1 MAQPETYAK
10 AQVWLHWAVV
20 ALLAGSFLTHEAMDD
35 ALRAA
40 IRGEIAGGAMANA
53 HRAFGIVA
61 AVLALARIA
70 MRVQHGAPPL
80 PPGTHPLIALAS
92 RLTHG
97 ALYVL
102 LLAIPFTGAAAWFGP
117 SRDIGEVHGALF
129 NALAA
134 LVALHVAAAVFHQ
147 VVLKDGL
154 MRRMMP

>member
-20 ALLAGSFLTHEAMDD
+20 LLLAGSFLSHEAMED

-40 IRGEIAGGAMANA
+40 ARGEIAGGAMANA
-53 HRAFGIVA
+53 HRAFGIVV

-70 MRVQHGAPPL
+70 LRFQHGAPPL

-92 RLTHG
+92 KATHA
-97 ALYVL
+97 ALYAL
-102 LLAIPFTGAAAWFGP
+102 LLAIPFTGAAAWFGL
-117 SRDIGEVHGALF
+117 SRDVGEVHEALF
-129 NALAA
+129 NLLAV
-134 LVALHVAAAVFHQ
+134 LIALHVAAAVFHQ
-147 VVLKDGL
+147 AVLKDGL